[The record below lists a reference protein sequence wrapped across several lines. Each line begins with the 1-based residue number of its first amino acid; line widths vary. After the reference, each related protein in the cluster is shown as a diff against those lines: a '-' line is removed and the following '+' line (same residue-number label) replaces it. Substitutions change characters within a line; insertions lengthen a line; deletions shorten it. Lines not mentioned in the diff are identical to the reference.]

1 MRGVGRAD
9 VSSSPILRRVIV
21 PFLRALRPIQWVKNV
36 FVLAPVVFAQ
46 RLTEGDALARAGL
59 VFVVFC
65 AAASAVYL
73 WNDLRDRDED
83 RKHPLKRHRPI
94 ASGAVSLTVATVGAL
109 LLAIT
114 ALGLAAYLGLSV
126 AILVAV
132 YLMVNLLYAG
142 GLKHVVVLDVMAVA
156 SGYVIRVEAGAQAIP
171 VDVSRWLVLC
181 TIFLA
186 LFLVLS
192 KRRHE
197 LLLLQGDAGAHR
209 AVLSHY
215 SPEFLDQMMNV
226 VTPSTVVAYALYAV
240 DDDTVA
246 RFGSDL
252 LVWTVPLVLFGIFRY
267 LYLVYQV
274 RAAKNPTETVVTDV
288 PSVINIALWGAVV
301 LYLTWLR

>member
-1 MRGVGRAD
+1 MIAAYV
-9 VSSSPILRRVIV
+9 
-21 PFLRALRPIQWVKNV
+21 RALRPVQWVKNV

-46 RLTEGDALARAGL
+46 RLADREALMRAAL

-73 WNDLRDRDED
+73 WNDLRDREED
-83 RKHPLKRHRPI
+83 RRHPLKRQRPI
-94 ASGAVSLTVATVGAL
+94 ASGAVGVPAATLGAL
-109 LLAIT
+109 LLAAAGL
-114 ALGLAAYLGLSV
+114 ALGAYLGPAV
-126 AILVAV
+126 ATLVAV
-132 YLMVNLLYAG
+132 YLAVNLLYAG
-142 GLKHVVVLDVMAVA
+142 GVKHVVVLDVMAVA

-197 LLLLQGDAGAHR
+197 LLLLQADAGAHR
-209 AVLSHY
+209 AVLSNY
-215 SPEFLDQMMNV
+215 SPDFLDQMINV
-226 VTPSTVVAYALYAV
+226 VTASTVVAYALYAV
-240 DDDTVA
+240 DDDTVT

-274 RAAKNPTETVVTDV
+274 RAARNPTETVVTDL
-288 PSVINIALWGAVV
+288 PSVINIALWGAFV
-301 LYLTWLR
+301 LYLTWAR

>member
-1 MRGVGRAD
+1 MVA
-9 VSSSPILRRVIV
+9 
-21 PFLRALRPIQWVKNV
+21 FFRALRPIQWVKNV

-46 RLTEGDALARAGL
+46 RLADTEALSRAGI
-59 VFVVFC
+59 VFAVFC

-73 WNDLRDRDED
+73 WNDIRDREED

-94 ASGAVSLTVATVGAL
+94 ASGAVSVPIATLGAVALAVSAL
-109 LLAIT
+109 A
-114 ALGLAAYLGLSV
+114 AAAYLGTAV
-126 AILVAV
+126 AVLVAV
-132 YLMVNLLYAG
+132 YLTINLLYAG

-156 SGYVIRVEAGAQAIP
+156 SGYVIRVEAGAQAVP
-171 VDVSRWLVLC
+171 VEVSRWLVLC

-209 AVLSHY
+209 AVLSNY
-215 SPEFLDQMMNV
+215 SPDFLDQMMNV
-226 VTPSTVVAYALYAV
+226 VTASTVVAYALYAV
-240 DDDTVA
+240 DDDTVD

-274 RAAKNPTETVVTDV
+274 RDAKNPTETVVTDL
-288 PSVINIALWGAVV
+288 PSVVNIALWGAVV
-301 LYLTWLR
+301 LYLTGLR

>member
-1 MRGVGRAD
+1 M
-9 VSSSPILRRVIV
+9 ILA
-21 PFLRALRPIQWVKNV
+21 FLRALRPVQWVKNV

-46 RLTEGDALARAGL
+46 RLTDADALARAGV

-73 WNDLRDRDED
+73 WNDLRDREED

-94 ASGAVSLTVATVGAL
+94 ASGAVSVPVAVAGAVTF
-109 LLAIT
+109 AAS
-114 ALGLAAYLGLSV
+114 ALGLAAYLGGSV
-126 AILVAV
+126 VVLVAV
-132 YLMVNLLYAG
+132 YLVVNLLYAG

-156 SGYVIRVEAGAQAIP
+156 SGYVIRVEAGAQAVP

-197 LLLLQGDAGAHR
+197 LLLLQNKAGAHR

-240 DDDTVA
+240 DDDTVD

-252 LVWTVPLVLFGIFRY
+252 LVWTVPLVIFGIFRY

-274 RAAKNPTETVVTDV
+274 RAEKNPTETIVTDL
-288 PSVINIALWGAVV
+288 PSVINVMIWGAAV